1 MEEEKLIDL
10 FVQKK
15 SGTISAEDSLKYE
28 KICGNHGELIA
39 ELEKQWETSG
49 SLKLSY
55 KSNVEQSWKEFENL
69 KSPSTGKLVQ
79 LWPVLSRVAAVLVLC
94 FGLGLYFL
102 NGEEP
107 TIYTTTAQEVREIEL
122 PDGSQITLNGSSTL
136 TVFKDFNEDERTVA
150 LHGEAFFDVAR
161 DESRPFIIE
170 SGEATTQVLGTSFN
184 IRNSG
189 AEGVVLI
196 NVVSGKVSFASSQDE
211 LILTKDM
218 SAKYDS
224 NNSSLALTSNNS
236 NELFWKTKKLKFNDT
251 KLSEVV
257 VTLEKHF
264 KIKLSLQPTSLAN
277 CLFTGSFDDPKL
289 EEVLEVMSISLN
301 LTYENLNNTYILTGE
316 GCPN

>member
-28 KICGNHGELIA
+28 KICGNHGELLA